1 VAGLIAIIAC
11 IVPRLLSGPAERPA
25 MTVLSPVNVP
35 DRWMLSAEL
44 IMGLQAASGALVVV
58 VLNETIGLKESAWA
72 ITASTYVV
80 AGSASGTA
88 ERVRRRIIGTLIGV
102 PVGLACL
109 PLVEHAPLLAWAAV
123 AAAMIVYAMTLP
135 DRYDIACGAFAFT
148 LIVTL
153 AIGGVHS
160 ISILGARAWETLLG
174 GVLGL
179 LAAKFIFPLRL

>member
-1 VAGLIAIIAC
+1 
-11 IVPRLLSGPAERPA
+11 
-25 MTVLSPVNVP
+25 
-35 DRWMLSAEL
+35 
-44 IMGLQAASGALVVV
+44 
-58 VLNETIGLKESAWA
+58 
-72 ITASTYVV
+72 
-80 AGSASGTA
+80 
-88 ERVRRRIIGTLIGV
+88 
-102 PVGLACL
+102 
-109 PLVEHAPLLAWAAV
+109 
-123 AAAMIVYAMTLP
+123 MIVYAMTLP